1 MQVGCDDLAS
11 ILKDGRVFM
20 GDLSLLEFL
29 LSSETD
35 IRRFLDR
42 YGLDTDVNLR
52 CVFINS
58 AASMRNR
65 KGDQKFREVRRFRED
80 LSLPENPPLFCAS
93 ILLRVVLAR
102 PGCGLC
108 LHAQDDVFVQVGIV
122 LGSS

>member
-11 ILKDGRVFM
+11 ILKDGALEFGRVFM

-80 LSLPENPPLFCAS
+80 LSLPEPP
-93 ILLRVVLAR
+93 R
-102 PGCGLC
+102 PIRSYI
-108 LHAQDDVFVQVGIV
+108 AEFP
-122 LGSS
+122 S